1 MFITI
6 YKWKQVSF
14 QCFEFVLQTTVVYIV
29 DYLYTTT
36 PQICSSPQDIFVFK
50 EREYGLPQPAL
61 SFFCTKNFFRKE
73 NDMEL
78 KKRLSDYI
86 KNSGLKK
93 QFVAEKIGIPPS
105 KLSYYLH
112 GKLFVTD
119 DFADKIKTYLESV
132 GA

>member
-1 MFITI
+1 
-6 YKWKQVSF
+6 
-14 QCFEFVLQTTVVYIV
+14 
-29 DYLYTTT
+29 
-36 PQICSSPQDIFVFK
+36 
-50 EREYGLPQPAL
+50 
-61 SFFCTKNFFRKE
+61 
-73 NDMEL
+73 MEL
-78 KKRLSDYI
+78 KTRLSNYI

>member
-1 MFITI
+1 
-6 YKWKQVSF
+6 
-14 QCFEFVLQTTVVYIV
+14 
-29 DYLYTTT
+29 
-36 PQICSSPQDIFVFK
+36 
-50 EREYGLPQPAL
+50 
-61 SFFCTKNFFRKE
+61 
-73 NDMEL
+73 MEL

-93 QFVAEKIGIPPS
+93 QFVAEKIGISPS

>member
-1 MFITI
+1 MFVTM
-6 YKWKQVSF
+6 YKWKQDSF
-14 QCFEFVLQTTVVYIV
+14 QCFEFVLQTIVVYIV
-29 DYLYTTT
+29 DIMYMQQHRKYILFRLVYLRLRRESRTSTTY
-36 PQICSSPQDIFVFK
+36 S
-50 EREYGLPQPAL
+50 L
-61 SFFCTKNFFRKE
+61 FFLYQKFCRKE

-78 KKRLSDYI
+78 KKRLSNYI

-93 QFVAEKIGIPPS
+93 QFVAEKIGISPS

>member
-1 MFITI
+1 MNDEIKRDLKRRLEKHI
-6 YKWKQVSF
+6 
-14 QCFEFVLQTTVVYIV
+14 
-29 DYLYTTT
+29 
-36 PQICSSPQDIFVFK
+36 
-50 EREYGLPQPAL
+50 
-61 SFFCTKNFFRKE
+61 KE
-73 NDMEL
+73 N
-78 KKRLSDYI
+78 
-86 KNSGLKK
+86 GLKK